1 MTTLR
6 PARPEDREHLLAVYA
21 STRAQELAPVPWTDA
36 QKAAF
41 VKMQFDAQ
49 DVHYKEHYEGATYE
63 VIEVDGVP
71 AGRLYLHRT
80 PKEIRLVDIALLPSF
95 RGKGIGT
102 RLLAELIV
110 EAKAKSVPLTIH
122 VEIFNPARRLYER
135 LGFAPVEEH
144 GVHVLME
151 RLPEIDQAAEVRVS

>member
-21 STRAQELAPVPWTDA
+21 STRAEELAPVPWTEE
-36 QKAAF
+36 QKSAF

-49 DVHYKEHYEGATYE
+49 DAHYHEHYEGATYE

-71 AGRLYLHRT
+71 AGRLYLHRK
-80 PKEIRLVDIALLPSF
+80 PKEIRLVDIALLPAF

-102 RLLAELIV
+102 RLLAELIA
-110 EAKAKSVPLTIH
+110 EAKGRGVPLTFH
-122 VEIFNPARRLYER
+122 VELFNPARRLYER

-151 RLPEIDQAAEVRVS
+151 RLPEAAQVMVS

>member
-21 STRAQELAPVPWTDA
+21 STRAEELAPVPWTEE
-36 QKAAF
+36 QKSAF

-49 DVHYKEHYEGATYE
+49 DAHYREHYEGATYE

-80 PKEIRLVDIALLPSF
+80 PKEIRLVDIALLSPF

-102 RLLAELIV
+102 RLLADLIA
-110 EAKAKSVPLTIH
+110 EAKKRGVPLTIH
-122 VEIFNPARRLYER
+122 VELFNPARRLYER
-135 LGFAPVEEH
+135 LGFTPVEEH

-151 RLPEIDQAAEVRVS
+151 RRPEAAQVMVS

>member
-21 STRAQELAPVPWTDA
+21 STRAEELAPVPWTEE
-36 QKAAF
+36 QKSAF

-49 DVHYKEHYEGATYE
+49 DAHYREHYEGATYE

-71 AGRLYLHRT
+71 AGRLYVHRKR
-80 PKEIRLVDIALLPSF
+80 KEIRLVDVALLPAF

-110 EAKAKSVPLTIH
+110 EAKGRGVPLTIH
-122 VEIFNPARRLYER
+122 VELFNPARRLYER
-135 LGFAPVEEH
+135 LGFTPVEEH

-151 RLPEIDQAAEVRVS
+151 RLPEAAQVMVS

>member
-21 STRAQELAPVPWTDA
+21 STRAEELAPVPWTEE
-36 QKAAF
+36 QKGAF

-49 DVHYKEHYEGATYE
+49 DTHYREHYEGATYE

-71 AGRLYLHRT
+71 AGRLYLHRK
-80 PKEIRLVDIALLPSF
+80 PKEIRLVDIALLAPF

-102 RLLAELIV
+102 RLLAELIA
-110 EAKAKSVPLTIH
+110 EAKGRGVPLTIH
-122 VEIFNPARRLYER
+122 VELFNPARRLYER
-135 LGFAPVEEH
+135 LGFTPVEEH

-151 RLPEIDQAAEVRVS
+151 RLPEAAQVMVS

>member
-21 STRAQELAPVPWTDA
+21 STRAEELAPVPWTEE
-36 QKAAF
+36 QKSAF

-49 DVHYKEHYEGATYE
+49 DAHYREHYQGATYE

-71 AGRLYLHRT
+71 AGRLYLHRK
-80 PKEIRLVDIALLPSF
+80 PKEIRLVDIALLAPF

-102 RLLAELIV
+102 RLLAELIA
-110 EAKAKSVPLTIH
+110 EAKKRGVPLTIH
-122 VEIFNPARRLYER
+122 VELFNPARRLYER
-135 LGFAPVEEH
+135 LGFTPVEEH
-144 GVHVLME
+144 GVHLLME
-151 RLPEIDQAAEVRVS
+151 RLPETAQVMVS

>member
-21 STRAQELAPVPWTDA
+21 STRAEELAPVPWTEE
-36 QKAAF
+36 QKSAF

-49 DVHYKEHYEGATYE
+49 DAHYREHYQGATYE

-80 PKEIRLVDIALLPSF
+80 PKEIRLVDIALLPPF
-95 RGKGIGT
+95 RSKGIGT
-102 RLLAELIV
+102 RLLAELIA
-110 EAKAKSVPLTIH
+110 EAKKRGIPLTIH
-122 VEIFNPARRLYER
+122 VEMFNPARRLYER
-135 LGFAPVEEH
+135 LGFTPVEEH

-151 RLPEIDQAAEVRVS
+151 RLPEAAQVMVN